1 MLCII
6 CKLFQTDKAQHFKM
20 LEQNVLKCKI
30 QHLKHF
36 FLQFI
41 LSKTK
46 IKLYIQMKENRNFNI
61 KMNAQTEHSSLR
73 LKKIRIEK
81 KYKKVFK

>member
-1 MLCII
+1 
-6 CKLFQTDKAQHFKM
+6 
-20 LEQNVLKCKI
+20 
-30 QHLKHF
+30 
-36 FLQFI
+36 
-41 LSKTK
+41 
-46 IKLYIQMKENRNFNI
+46 MKENKNFNI